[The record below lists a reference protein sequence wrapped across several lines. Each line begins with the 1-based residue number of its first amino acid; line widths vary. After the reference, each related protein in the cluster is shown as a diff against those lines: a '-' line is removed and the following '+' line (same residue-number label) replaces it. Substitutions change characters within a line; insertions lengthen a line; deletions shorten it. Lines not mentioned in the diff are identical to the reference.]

1 MTRQITLVK
10 SDQWTKNTPRWEVKA
25 YIASI
30 ATSHGNTSE
39 YSRPLSVCQ
48 ARLIIIIFFFDTAQS
63 ADNVVCSNLAALWAL
78 ARTRNLL
85 TTSTSLLLL
94 HPDEGTL
101 AAGKTLLRQPR
112 AQRQLGQSQCFHGG
126 EEKGGKKEKSLPRFS
141 RFRDGR

>member
-48 ARLIIIIFFFDTAQS
+48 ARLISIIIIYLFFFDTAQS
-63 ADNVVCSNLAALWAL
+63 ADNVVCSNLAAL
-78 ARTRNLL
+78 
-85 TTSTSLLLL
+85 
-94 HPDEGTL
+94 
-101 AAGKTLLRQPR
+101 
-112 AQRQLGQSQCFHGG
+112 
-126 EEKGGKKEKSLPRFS
+126 
-141 RFRDGR
+141 